1 MTVSELAENSGG
13 EEQQV
18 GGGCRGAGEE
28 RLHLSAQLIKPQS
41 KQA

>member
-13 EEQQV
+13 EEQQD

-28 RLHLSAQLIKPQS
+28 RYTSQCAAHQTSV
-41 KQA
+41 